1 MHHLNKADHFILERY
16 NTVGIVFRFSFSL
29 RFRSLV
35 KHFLQATIISIAKI
49 TSRLY
54 DIYRSN
60 NLALKNSITI
70 YFIDRANAIQRRDL
84 VNWDFFFFI
93 VATKLSWHSP
103 FTRWRGVRP
112 SFRRYC
118 SPAIT
123 KICNTQR
130 RSVILSCDSSRLESQ
145 NVHMYVVK
153 LVLSHWCRWI
163 SLNNFTV
170 QDLRKHG
177 LPTINLPL

>member
-84 VNWDFFFFI
+84 VNWDFFFYRRHEIELAFTFHSMTRRTPFI
-93 VATKLSWHSP
+93 PTILFARDNKDMQYTAAQRNP
-103 FTRWRGVRP
+103 FMR
-112 SFRRYC
+112 F
-118 SPAIT
+118 IT
-123 KICNTQR
+123 T
-130 RSVILSCDSSRLESQ
+130 
-145 NVHMYVVK
+145 
-153 LVLSHWCRWI
+153 WI
-163 SLNNFTV
+163 SKCTYVCSQTSVKSLMSLDILEQFYGTRLAKAWSTY
-170 QDLRKHG
+170 D
-177 LPTINLPL
+177 